1 MNYCTLEDIRG
12 HVPDARL
19 VEVTDDLTPNA
30 DGEIKQDIVGKA
42 IEESST
48 LIDAYIGKRYRLPLP
63 SVPSV
68 LRSVCVDLSIYNLY
82 ERITEMNISE
92 GMKLRYDNAIALLM
106 RIADGKASIGLE
118 DGNKAE
124 EAGFKVMGTNAPS
137 MFTLESMSS
146 L

>member
-1 MNYCTLEDIRG
+1 M
-12 HVPDARL
+12 
-19 VEVTDDLTPNA
+19 
-30 DGEIKQDIVGKA
+30 
-42 IEESST
+42 
-48 LIDAYIGKRYRLPLP
+48 
-63 SVPSV
+63 

-92 GMKLRYDNAIALLM
+92 GMKLRYNNAIALLK
-106 RIADGKASIGLE
+106 RIADGEASIGLE

>member
-63 SVPSV
+63 GVPSV

-92 GMKLRYDNAIALLM
+92 GMKLRYNNAIALLK
-106 RIADGKASIGLE
+106 RIADGEASIGLE